1 MGLMEQ
7 LQQQQ
12 QTPSQWQPQQPSA
25 QSLGESIQM
34 LRRLAR
40 GDTQALVS
48 TLASSNPD
56 FARFMAANGG
66 KTPQQAFADYGL
78 DLGEII
84 KTL

>member
-1 MGLMEQ
+1 
-7 LQQQQ
+7 
-12 QTPSQWQPQQPSA
+12 
-25 QSLGESIQM
+25 M

-84 KTL
+84 KAL